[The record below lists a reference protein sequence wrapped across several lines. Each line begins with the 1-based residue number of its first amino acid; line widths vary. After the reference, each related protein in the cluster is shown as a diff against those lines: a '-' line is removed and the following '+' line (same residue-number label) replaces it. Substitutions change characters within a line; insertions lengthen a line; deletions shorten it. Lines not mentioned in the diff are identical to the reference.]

1 MPGAQLFDGGDVCR
15 QSNIAKWESYQICN
29 KELVGLQIES
39 GKDISKNNVN
49 DVMEGDSEKEGDPK
63 VAYDTLDNVVN
74 DKRNENRT
82 M

>member
-1 MPGAQLFDGGDVCR
+1 
-15 QSNIAKWESYQICN
+15 
-29 KELVGLQIES
+29 
-39 GKDISKNNVN
+39 
-49 DVMEGDSEKEGDPK
+49 MEGDSEKEGDPK